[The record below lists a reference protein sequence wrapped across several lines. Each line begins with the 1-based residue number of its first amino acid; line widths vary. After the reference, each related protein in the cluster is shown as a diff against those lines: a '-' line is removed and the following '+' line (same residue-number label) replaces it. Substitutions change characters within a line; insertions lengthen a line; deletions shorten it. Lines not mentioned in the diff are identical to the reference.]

1 MKSIKQDGGECRR
14 KWYRTRRA
22 TLLRISGDPPKSL
35 CMDELNLTICC
46 RYVES
51 LLENPRIS
59 KYLGKHHPIE
69 LGKLR
74 NLLDEFEKACETQQ
88 ET

>member
-1 MKSIKQDGGECRR
+1 
-14 KWYRTRRA
+14 
-22 TLLRISGDPPKSL
+22 
-35 CMDELNLTICC
+35 MDELNLTICC

-51 LLENPRIS
+51 LVENPRIS
-59 KYLGKHHPIE
+59 KYLGKHHPTE
-69 LGKLR
+69 LVKLR